1 MPIYEY
7 ECSACKKQYEI
18 VQKITD
24 NPVVTCPECKGSLR
38 KMISNTS
45 FVLKGTGW
53 YVTDY
58 ARNNTKSET
67 PTDASPDKKTADKD
81 ETKGESK
88 ADATKEKKDS
98 STETAVSK

>member
-7 ECSACKKQYEI
+7 ECTVCKKQYEI

-24 NPVVTCPECKGSLR
+24 NPIATCPECHGSLR

-45 FVLKGTGW
+45 FVLKGSGW

-58 ARNNTKSET
+58 ARNNTKQET
-67 PTDASPDKKTADKD
+67 ASDKTAKKKNGDKE
-81 ETKGESK
+81 ETKTETS
-88 ADATKEKKDS
+88 ADAKKENKDS
-98 STETAVSK
+98 SPETAVST